1 MTMRRWAIGLV
12 TGAIVGFGVL
22 VGGTLVGVLGLV
34 AILVLGRSPARSAPV
49 GGYLTGFGTTWLLL
63 FASAGLGCRGDCV
76 GPDLAPWLAAALVLL
91 GIGVILSIRAA
102 GEARSG
108 AERSAD

>member
-1 MTMRRWAIGLV
+1 MTTRRWAIGLA

-22 VGGTLVGVLGLV
+22 VGGTLVGLLGLV
-34 AILVLGRSPARSAPV
+34 AILLLGLRPARSAPV

-63 FASAGLGCRGDCV
+63 FASAGLGCRADCG
-76 GPDLAPWLAAALVLL
+76 GPDLAPWLATALVLL

-108 AERSAD
+108 TERSLD